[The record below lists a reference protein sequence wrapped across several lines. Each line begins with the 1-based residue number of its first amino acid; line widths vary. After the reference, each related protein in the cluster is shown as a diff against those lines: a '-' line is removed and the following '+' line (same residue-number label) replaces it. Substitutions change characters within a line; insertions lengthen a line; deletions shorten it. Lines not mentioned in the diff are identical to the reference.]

1 MRKKRQSHTGDQIQV
16 IEIAKARS
24 HHAVQFDNV
33 FVFAK
38 QSQQHN
44 LAQRA
49 LGDSLVLENV
59 LNLFYGDEFA
69 RAVIVR
75 RAALEGTRSSMRV
88 VAKQREEDQMISK
101 YSIQESQA
109 RHSSARAKNGNA

>member
-1 MRKKRQSHTGDQIQV
+1 M

-33 FVFAK
+33 LVFAK

-49 LGDSLVLENV
+49 LGDSLVLENI
-59 LNLFYGDEFA
+59 LNLFDGDEFA
-69 RAVIVR
+69 RAVIVS
-75 RAALEGTRSSMRV
+75 RAALEGTKANMHV
-88 VAKQREEDQMISK
+88 VAKRESK
-101 YSIQESQA
+101 TKRIQI
-109 RHSSARAKNGNA
+109 

>member
-1 MRKKRQSHTGDQIQV
+1 M

-38 QSQQHN
+38 EAQQHN

-49 LGDSLVLENV
+49 LGDGLVLENV
-59 LNLFYGDEFA
+59 LNLFDGDELG

-75 RAALEGTRSSMRV
+75 RAAWWSEGG
-88 VAKQREEDQMISK
+88 KREC
-101 YSIQESQA
+101 
-109 RHSSARAKNGNA
+109 R